1 MVVQIS
7 SAWHSYRNLEDELV
21 SAIVRCQGIEN
32 GWELFRIKFDWNIL
46 SVPIFNVLPTMTE
59 PGSLCRRAEKSFSHT
74 IDDGTDDLI
83 DLALLCG
90 IGRCETSC
98 ESRCE

>member
-32 GWELFRIKFDWNIL
+32 GWELFCIKFD
-46 SVPIFNVLPTMTE
+46 
-59 PGSLCRRAEKSFSHT
+59 
-74 IDDGTDDLI
+74 
-83 DLALLCG
+83 
-90 IGRCETSC
+90 
-98 ESRCE
+98 